1 MRVALDFPYKIVC
14 NFSLDFLTDLCIE
27 NFFKKVVLGLLAH
40 VTPSIFFSSIPRSE
54 ALVSIDIVF
63 RTAVLPKLFDIRFS
77 YKHCKFSRACLL
89 VRDGFENRDKV
100 YYQHKLG
107 IKWKFHHISLWK
119 RLVSKTKHSKTKTE
133 ARSTQN
139 SKTRHPNLENEAPKT
154 RNHCRLKNYN
164 LSLAWRKPN
173 RVQACNGC
181 VRTSKRPQ
189 IHPKVIF

>member
-1 MRVALDFPYKIVC
+1 M
-14 NFSLDFLTDLCIE
+14 
-27 NFFKKVVLGLLAH
+27 VLGLLAH

-77 YKHCKFSRACLL
+77 YKHCKFSRVCLL

-119 RLVSKTKHSKTKTE
+119 RLVSKTKTE